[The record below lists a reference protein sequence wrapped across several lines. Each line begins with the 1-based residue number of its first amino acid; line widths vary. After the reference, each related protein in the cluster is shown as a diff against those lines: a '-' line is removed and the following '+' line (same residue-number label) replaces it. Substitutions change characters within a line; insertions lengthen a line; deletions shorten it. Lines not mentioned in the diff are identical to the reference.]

1 MAGSVCN
8 NWISV
13 GIRSKQLVWTACRT
27 QHSARIIADICHNHT
42 TGSGVLFPACVLLSI
57 ENPTFLPI
65 LASFGGYFVANL
77 RTFWCTFYRH
87 KWNGVPK
94 LTNIRYEWIAG
105 LISFI
110 GSPLQGFPDFH
121 FRCFIVRSS
130 IISLK
135 GVGKREARFVGNI
148 YCGKVLW
155 PRLSLEKLAAI
166 SHPRVSSQQ
175 DIFIWQMSP
184 LCICVWS

>member
-1 MAGSVCN
+1 MIMRYFS
-8 NWISV
+8 
-13 GIRSKQLVWTACRT
+13 
-27 QHSARIIADICHNHT
+27 
-42 TGSGVLFPACVLLSI
+42 LFC
-57 ENPTFLPI
+57 PI
-65 LASFGGYFVANL
+65 LANFGYIVAKL
-77 RTFWCTFYRH
+77 HTFWWTYTDLH
-87 KWNGVPK
+87 IWWGGVPK
-94 LTNIRYEWIAG
+94 LTNIRYEWITG
-105 LISFI
+105 LSFV
-110 GSPLQGFPDFH
+110 GSSLQGFPDFH

-130 IISLK
+130 VISLK

-184 LCICVWS
+184 LCFCVWSIGKEFGTFFSHQ